1 MTFASPEVELFI
13 TRGLREC
20 DRVLAA
26 LDGLSREQANWRPV
40 EGANSIAVLATHMP
54 ANIREVLL
62 GVVMGQPVVRDR
74 EAEFESG
81 DRDPEAL
88 QSSWVALRTEVIA
101 AFEPLSSAALMTC
114 GSIRGAAPSQ
124 CAKSCSWWRGTPPST
139 PARPNSR
146 DSSCWRANGS
156 RRRGRVRACPVRRLR
171 SSGRCRGRSQAT
183 RRQDRGAFTPRSRR

>member
-13 TRGLREC
+13 TRSLREC
-20 DRVLAA
+20 DRILAA
-26 LDGLSREQANWRPV
+26 LEGLSCEQANWRPV

-101 AFEPLSSAALMTC
+101 AFEPLPSAALDDLREHPR
-114 GSIRGAAPSQ
+114 RGAI
-124 CAKSCSWWRGTPPST
+124 
-139 PARPNSR
+139 
-146 DSSCWRANGS
+146 
-156 RRRGRVRACPVRRLR
+156 PVREILLVVARHAAEHA
-171 SSGRCRGRSQAT
+171 GQAELT
-183 RRQDRGAFTPRSRR
+183 RQLVLAG

>member
-101 AFEPLSSAALMTC
+101 AFEPLSSAALDDLREHPR
-114 GSIRGAAPSQ
+114 RGAI
-124 CAKSCSWWRGTPPST
+124 
-139 PARPNSR
+139 
-146 DSSCWRANGS
+146 
-156 RRRGRVRACPVRRLR
+156 PVREILLVVARHAAEHA
-171 SSGRCRGRSQAT
+171 GQAELT
-183 RRQDRGAFTPRSRR
+183 RQLVLAG